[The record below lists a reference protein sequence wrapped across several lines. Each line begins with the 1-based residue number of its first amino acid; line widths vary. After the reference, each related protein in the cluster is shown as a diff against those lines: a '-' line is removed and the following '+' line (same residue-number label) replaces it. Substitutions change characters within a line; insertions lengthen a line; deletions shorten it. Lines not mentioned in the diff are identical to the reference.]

1 VTYWSIVVA
10 AIAIVK
16 SYKVCV
22 KEGVTKP
29 TATFSFF
36 SYFYFQW
43 ISGRSNVP
51 LVVVVVV
58 LGQRDTA
65 WTSGHDTHSSSTTVY
80 DVSAIFRFLLNGRI
94 RRNKKDEKRASSCVC
109 VLGDSPVGNW
119 LTKTHAMF
127 TQSIGETLERVAE
140 RTGGRC
146 RQGKWVEGKK
156 SRSL

>member
-43 ISGRSNVP
+43 ISGRSDVP
-51 LVVVVVV
+51 SVVVVVV
-58 LGQRDTA
+58 LRQRDTA
-65 WTSGHDTHSSSTTVY
+65 WGHNTHSSSTTVY
-80 DVSAIFRFLLNGRI
+80 DVSAILRFLLRQNTE
-94 RRNKKDEKRASSCVC
+94 KK
-109 VLGDSPVGNW
+109 
-119 LTKTHAMF
+119 
-127 TQSIGETLERVAE
+127 I
-140 RTGGRC
+140 
-146 RQGKWVEGKK
+146 EGKK
-156 SRSL
+156 GQQLCVCTRGQSRGELAHQDSRNVYSIDRRDTRTSRWENRRSLSTRKVSRGEEIT